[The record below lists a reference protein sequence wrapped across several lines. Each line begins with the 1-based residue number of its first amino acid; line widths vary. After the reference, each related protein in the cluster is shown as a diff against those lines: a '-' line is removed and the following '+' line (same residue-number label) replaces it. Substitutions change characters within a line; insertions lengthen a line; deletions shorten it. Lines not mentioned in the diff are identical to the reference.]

1 MNTLDRGAAA
11 WSGTTEHAIGYMHTR
26 VCVVTRAEQQAG
38 RVCTLPACASL
49 QPKPSHV
56 CSPRYLN
63 QCHQPKN

>member
-11 WSGTTEHAIGYMHTR
+11 WSGTTEHATGYMHTR
-26 VCVVTRAEQQAG
+26 VCAVTRAEQQAG
-38 RVCTLPACASL
+38 RVCTCLGVPHYNPNH
-49 QPKPSHV
+49 QKV